1 MYKYPNDMIN
11 IMNKSIVFLLAIAGI
26 SLATVAMA
34 QPMGWSDPQSQY
46 NQVYD
51 PYTVE
56 TLSGEITEIGT
67 FVPADGWSA
76 GVHVVLKTAEESI
89 EVHLGPQWYIDNQNF
104 DLSVGDTI
112 EVTGSRV
119 IYEGEEVIIAQ
130 QIREG
135 REVLMLRY
143 ANGFPYW
150 SGWRRS
156 AGQ

>member
-1 MYKYPNDMIN
+1 
-11 IMNKSIVFLLAIAGI
+11 MNKHIVFLLAISGI
-26 SLATVAMA
+26 SLAAAALA

-46 NQVYD
+46 NRTYN

-56 TLSGEITEIGT
+56 TLRGEITGIDT

-76 GVHVVLKTAEESI
+76 GVHIVLKTAEESI
-89 EVHLGPQWYIDNQNF
+89 EVHLGPEWYVDNQNF
-104 DLSVGDTI
+104 DLSVGDII

-119 IYEGEEVIIAQ
+119 VYEGSEVIIAQ

-135 REVLMLRY
+135 DDALILRY
-143 ANGFPYW
+143 TNGFPYW

-156 AGQ
+156 ARR